1 MIHQYLR
8 WEFLD
13 ICLDFYIF
21 IYIYIHNKFTTKL
34 KPEFKS
40 IELKWHRHTTVHW
53 HSGTLYSVWYIF
65 FKRWRKWYWG
75 FFVWS
80 HMLFKKMFVYLF
92 VEVHPWALALE
103 MELESC
109 VLINNKSA
117 HWWEDRRRIE
127 KDNKGLPCALY
138 FTQLHL
144 SALTLLHRPLT
155 PKSAKETLWMS
166 PCKHKATCYSSSL
179 DCANV
184 FAACCPSTIHYQCSP
199 DWILNKTT
207 IQAPAT
213 STFQD
218 EMQQETAMFI
228 LKCYIFLSLHLAACI
243 NLRGCLQITL
253 LSSIVVQQSILLWI
267 EKTRSARTPSTLHS
281 ILHSPAEM
289 MQ

>member
-1 MIHQYLR
+1 MTQAHDCSLT
-8 WEFLD
+8 F
-13 ICLDFYIF
+13 
-21 IYIYIHNKFTTKL
+21 
-34 KPEFKS
+34 
-40 IELKWHRHTTVHW
+40 WH
-53 HSGTLYSVWYIF
+53 SVWYIF
-65 FKRWRKWYWG
+65 LKRWRKWYWG

-80 HMLFKKMFVYLF
+80 HMLDKNVRIL
-92 VEVHPWALALE
+92 VCWGPSLSLSLE

-127 KDNKGLPCALY
+127 KDNKGLPCSLY

-166 PCKHKATCYSSSL
+166 PCKHKATCYSLSL

-184 FAACCPSTIHYQCSP
+184 FAACWPSTIHYQCSP

-207 IQAPAT
+207 IQAPTT

-218 EMQQETAMFI
+218 EMQQKTAMFI

-243 NLRGCLQITL
+243 KLRGCLQITL
-253 LSSIVVQQSILLWI
+253 LSSIVVKYTILSILLWI
-267 EKTRSARTPSTLHS
+267 EKARSARTLSTLHS
-281 ILHSPAEM
+281 ILHSLAEM
-289 MQ
+289 ME

>member
-1 MIHQYLR
+1 MILR
-8 WEFLD
+8 FFLCD
-13 ICLDFYIF
+13 HTCLI
-21 IYIYIHNKFTTKL
+21 
-34 KPEFKS
+34 
-40 IELKWHRHTTVHW
+40 
-53 HSGTLYSVWYIF
+53 
-65 FKRWRKWYWG
+65 
-75 FFVWS
+75 
-80 HMLFKKMFVYLF
+80 KMFVYLF

-127 KDNKGLPCALY
+127 KDNKGLPCSLY

-218 EMQQETAMFI
+218 EMQQKTAMFI

-243 NLRGCLQITL
+243 KLRDCLQITL
-253 LSSIVVQQSILLWI
+253 LSSIVVKYTILSILLWI
-267 EKTRSARTPSTLHS
+267 EKAQSARTLSTLHS

-289 MQ
+289 ME